1 VLPADKVS
9 RDTAEL
15 TESAQGSAV
24 VHLRKA
30 PSRTGFTTHHATR
43 NGTAGSK
50 VVDDAPQSGF
60 GVARY
65 AELPGYDVP
74 RSHAQSSYENSI
86 APWQTSLLTA
96 LAKTFDHRAQ
106 RSTAASHEY
115 QARNVRS
122 IQELFRARSG
132 CRVTR
137 HNLNLQR
144 RLLTQQLD
152 EHRPESAY
160 DRVTVAQPGTTV
172 DDQQDSFSYW
182 QRMPSRFTNTMPF
195 PARCLHPFSK
205 SNSKASLIQAFGS
218 REKNKLKC

>member
-1 VLPADKVS
+1 MLPADKVS
-9 RDTAEL
+9 GNTAEL
-15 TESAQGSAV
+15 TESAQGSGV

-50 VVDDAPQSGF
+50 VVDDAPQSGL

-106 RSTAASHEY
+106 RSTAASHAY

-137 HNLNLQR
+137 HNLHLQR

-152 EHRPESAY
+152 QHRPESAY
-160 DRVTVAQPGTTV
+160 DRVTVADPGTTV
-172 DDQQDSFSYW
+172 DDQQDSFSYGH
-182 QRMPSRFTNTMPF
+182 RIGAISSRFSLC
-195 PARCLHPFSK
+195 PARDLFPLNR
-205 SNSKASLIQAFGS
+205 SNSRTS
-218 REKNKLKC
+218 